1 MYSGHAIT
9 KGMYPLSFC
18 FEHKYVRFY
27 TGLQVISRT
36 AFSNNFD
43 QRIRFLILAFCRN
56 HNWKK

>member
-27 TGLQVISRT
+27 TGHISDGI
-36 AFSNNFD
+36 F
-43 QRIRFLILAFCRN
+43 
-56 HNWKK
+56 K